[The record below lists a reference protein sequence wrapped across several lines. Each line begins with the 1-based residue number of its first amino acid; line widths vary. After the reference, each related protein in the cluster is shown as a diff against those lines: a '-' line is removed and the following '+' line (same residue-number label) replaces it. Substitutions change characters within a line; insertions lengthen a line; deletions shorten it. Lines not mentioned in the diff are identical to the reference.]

1 MKRATCISTLIALV
15 LSTLTTTT
23 SACPSEC
30 DTNDQACMN
39 ALLAC
44 VEESNTDATAGMF
57 ALVLAGAG
65 IWWLASRDTSDS
77 EEAELR
83 LHEASLGLGYRI
95 TDSEKPYRVALFPL
109 KDSKESQQTNINQF
123 DLVGAQQTNF
133 NGGLGLIAAE
143 VEFD

>member
-1 MKRATCISTLIALV
+1 MKRATCMSTLIALV
-15 LSTLTTTT
+15 LSTLTTAT

-30 DTNDQACMN
+30 DSEDQACVN

-44 VEESNTDATAGMF
+44 VEESNTDATNGMF

-65 IWWLASRDTSDS
+65 IWWLASRDTPDS

-83 LHEASLGLGYRI
+83 LHEASLGMGYRI
-95 TDSEKPYRVALFPL
+95 TDSEKALSGCAFP
-109 KDSKESQQTNINQF
+109 SKRFKRF

>member
-23 SACPSEC
+23 VACPSEC
-30 DTNDQACMN
+30 DSSDQACVN
-39 ALLAC
+39 AQLAC
-44 VEESNTDATAGMF
+44 VDEANSDATAGMF
-57 ALVLAGAG
+57 ALLLAGAG

-83 LHEASLGLGYRI
+83 LHEASLGMGYRI

-109 KDSKESQQTNINQF
+109 KDSKEAQQSKINQF
-123 DLVGAQQTNF
+123 DLTGSNQNTF
-133 NGGLGLIAAE
+133 NGGLGLISAE